1 MSPPG
6 RPKGEARSA
15 KREGAAIRNGGS
27 ASAPGALRQVVLVT
41 GISGSGKSVAL
52 HALEDAGFFCVDNL
66 PPELLRDFLR
76 LEHERSER
84 RVAIAVDVRS
94 AGSLPHLLPLL
105 DQLSVEGV
113 AIDAVFLDASTEA
126 LVRRFSETRR
136 RHPLSSERPPSPYAR
151 RREDLAPDGRRV
163 LTEAIELE
171 RELLAGLREV
181 STVIDTSQLRP
192 AQLGQWMRELVQASG
207 NPLTLAFESFAF
219 KHGVPLDADFVFDVR
234 VLPNPHYIRELRPLT
249 GRDAAVAD
257 YLIAQPEVAEMLS
270 QIQAFLARWLPAFVD
285 DQRSYLTVAIGCT
298 GGQHRSVYFAEALAR
313 HFAAHAATLV
323 RHRELDARD
332 G

>member
-1 MSPPG
+1 MTTDQ
-6 RPKGEARSA
+6 AQ
-15 KREGAAIRNGGS
+15 AAPAAGG
-27 ASAPGALRQVVLVT
+27 LRQVVLVT

-52 HALEDAGFFCVDNL
+52 HALEDAGLFCVDNL

-76 LEHERSER
+76 LEHERSQR

-105 DQLSVEGV
+105 AELRAEGV
-113 AIDAVFLDASTEA
+113 AINSVFLDASTDA

-136 RHPLSSERPPSPYAR
+136 RHPLSEAHRAHGMPAR
-151 RREDLAPDGRRV
+151 RREDQADAEGRRA

-192 AQLGQWMRELVQASG
+192 TQLRQWMRELVQASASR
-207 NPLTLAFESFAF
+207 LTLAFESFAF

-234 VLPNPHYIRELRPLT
+234 VLPNPHYIRELQPLT
-249 GRDAAVAD
+249 GRDAPVAA
-257 YLIAQPEVAEMLS
+257 YLREQPEVAEMLG
-270 QIQAFLARWLPAFVD
+270 QIEAFLARWLPAFVE

-298 GGQHRSVYFAEALAR
+298 GGQHRSVFFAETLAAR
-313 HFAAHAATLV
+313 FAAHAATLV
-323 RHRELDARD
+323 RHRELDAR
-332 G
+332 